1 MGPIGRIVKYDEENN
16 YGPWRKYM
24 RVWVKIDMEEPL
36 KQDLVIEREEGD
48 DIKLIFKFENLSKLC
63 FICGS
68 IGQTKKNCNKK
79 I

>member
-1 MGPIGRIVKYDEENN
+1 
-16 YGPWRKYM
+16 M

-48 DIKLIFKFENLSKLC
+48 DIKLIFKYEKLGKLC

-68 IGQTKKNCNKK
+68 IGHTIFFFNKK
-79 I
+79 M